1 MTLSEQHRARWSI
14 TRQKGKTRFILLNGA
29 LGWGL
34 TTAALYSLLM
44 WLVLD
49 TNLKVLLP
57 IALILFP
64 IGGLLW
70 GWCVWSFSER
80 AFHRRD

>member
-1 MTLSEQHRARWSI
+1 MTRKEEQLAQWAI

-34 TTAALYSLLM
+34 TTAVLYSLLM
-44 WLVLD
+44 RLVMGS
-49 TNLKVLLP
+49 NLKTMLP
-57 IALILFP
+57 IALVLFP

-70 GWCVWSFSER
+70 GWCVWSFNER
-80 AFHRRD
+80 KLQKSA

>member
-1 MTLSEQHRARWSI
+1 MKLDEAQLARWAV
-14 TRQKGKTRFILLNGA
+14 TREKGKARFILLHGM

-34 TTAALYSLLM
+34 TTAVLYSLLM
-44 WLVLD
+44 WLVMD
-49 TNLKVLLP
+49 ASLKVLLP

-80 AFHRRD
+80 AFHKRD